1 MAAVCCAS
9 LLQAHVLFTHLSE
22 QLDSLASAA
31 ETVAAAISSD
41 HAMQAPAAGQGRLM
55 PAAANSSTTG
65 SRKQRAEAR
74 QRAFAAAALARCTAR
89 LTGQRHAAAGKAGA
103 GGASGEG
110 PGDVATAG
118 VGDAAGVGEGRHSSS
133 RNMDGSSSRRGRAAR
148 DVAEE
153 VSALVAAATSVDK
166 LSRMYEGWAAW
177 L

>member
-1 MAAVCCAS
+1 M
-9 LLQAHVLFTHLSE
+9 LFTHLSE
-22 QLDSLASAA
+22 QLDSLAGAA

-55 PAAANSSTTG
+55 PAAASSSTTG

-89 LTGQRHAAAGKAGA
+89 LTGQRHVAAGKAGA

-110 PGDVATAG
+110 PGNVATAG

-133 RNMDGSSSRRGRAAR
+133 SRNMDGSSSRRGGAAR